1 MDRETKLEIGVGTV
15 GVGGFILALVLI
27 GIQYGGDGLSEQGG
41 TALLGSFVGF
51 ILAMS
56 ALGYWLSGQRE

>member
-1 MDRETKLEIGVGTV
+1 MDRETKLEIGVGVV

-27 GIQYGGDGLSEQGG
+27 GSQYGGNGLTEEGG
-41 TALLGSFVGF
+41 TVLLGAFVGF
-51 ILAMS
+51 ILAMT

>member
-1 MDRETKLEIGVGTV
+1 MDRETKLEIGVGVV

-27 GIQYGGDGLSEQGG
+27 GIQYGDGGLGEQGG
-41 TALLGSFVGF
+41 IALIGAFVGF
-51 ILAMS
+51 IFAMT

>member
-1 MDRETKLEIGVGTV
+1 MDRETKLEIGVGVV

-27 GIQYGGDGLSEQGG
+27 GIQYGGNGLSEQGG
-41 TALLGSFVGF
+41 NALIGAFVGF
-51 ILAMS
+51 IVSMT